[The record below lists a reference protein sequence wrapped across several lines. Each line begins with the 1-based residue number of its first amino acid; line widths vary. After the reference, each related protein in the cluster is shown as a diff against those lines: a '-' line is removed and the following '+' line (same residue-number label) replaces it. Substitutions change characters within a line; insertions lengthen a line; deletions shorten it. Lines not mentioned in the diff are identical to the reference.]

1 MNKQKTLV
9 TCYIVHVI
17 RNARFVRTI
26 PESFS
31 RESADAYVTSFND
44 SVKARSHAEQMV
56 IVEQQVNAE
65 LPSKLA
71 G

>member
-1 MNKQKTLV
+1 MNPKKTLV

-17 RNARFVRTI
+17 RDAKFVRTI

-44 SVKARSHAEQMV
+44 SVSDHSHAEQMV
-56 IVEQQVNAE
+56 IVKQQVNAE
-65 LPSKLA
+65 LPGELA